1 MLKKDWR
8 QETFLPCSN
17 SYQHFVGKGQKDA
30 LNAIFKALKNM
41 GYNIPKSIIIKSIL
55 DYNSI
60 EQAIN
65 DGLFDNYVENPRELI
80 TKDIDEATQMIK
92 NLAYAKENQ
101 KWEFK
106 LGCSNTFA
114 SMYDSKD
121 SMKGEL
127 KHMKKRKH
135 DFLKTYKGNEFGE
148 FSTKT
153 KHGDNI
159 LGSYLGEDKRMYVI
173 FKEDVSESLGTYA
186 VGIGYDIDNGT
197 WGQGVYNFKTFE
209 KAKDYIDKKYGI
221 VRTKR
226 EVKTTDSKKT
236 RDVNYRGAKNV
247 RLISHGEWADPE
259 LEYKGKLFNYWDIE
273 DGMWNDFL
281 ERTGRT
287 EESVT
292 HNYEVDRE
300 VEEEFD
306 KYVQENVDE
315 YLEDVIFGGYFN
327 DSKKSKAK
335 VKTKDTFRG
344 DEIINDLFD
353 RVSSLSNDGVDDDGA
368 IEQAIDDGLIYYSD
382 IIDLAEHYG
391 VIDYADL
398 VTKFYDDLYA
408 DLSNK
413 LEEYKG
419 GKTGDSKSRKKD
431 VRTTLHGSKCDSRNK
446 KHMKSKDGDYE
457 DIIEELM
464 DYAISYV
471 NDNNE
476 DVNDEDYDFS
486 ALAEM
491 AVDYGFD
498 ENNFIITE
506 PVEVELAEH
515 YDAYDR
521 GDLQS
526 QMIDDLCDRL
536 MKEFQGSY

>member
-80 TKDIDEATQMIK
+80 SKDIDEATQMIK

-121 SMKGEL
+121 NMKGEL

-135 DFLKTYKGNEFGE
+135 DFRKTYKGNVEGE
-148 FSTKT
+148 SPTKT
-153 KHGDNI
+153 SQGYDI
-159 LGSYLGEDKRMYVI
+159 LGSYIGEDRRMYVI
-173 FKEDVSESLGTYA
+173 VKQNTGYYV
-186 VGIGYDIDNGT
+186 VGIGYDIDDGT
-197 WGQGVYNFKTFE
+197 WGQGVYDFETFE

-221 VRTKR
+221 VRTTR
-226 EVKTTDSKKT
+226 EVKVTDSKGK
-236 RDVNYRGAKNV
+236 GA
-247 RLISHGEWADPE
+247 
-259 LEYKGKLFNYWDIE
+259 
-273 DGMWNDFL
+273 
-281 ERTGRT
+281 
-287 EESVT
+287 
-292 HNYEVDRE
+292 
-300 VEEEFD
+300 
-306 KYVQENVDE
+306 
-315 YLEDVIFGGYFN
+315 
-327 DSKKSKAK
+327 
-335 VKTKDTFRG
+335 KTKDTFRG

-353 RVSSLSNDGVDDDGA
+353 RVVGWVKDGVDDDGA
-368 IEQAIDDGLIYYSD
+368 IEKSIDDGLIYYSD

-419 GKTGDSKSRKKD
+419 SKTGDSKKRERD
-431 VRTTLHGSKCDSRNK
+431 VRTTLHGSKCDSKAKKGIKRDSIHTEIEEDEAVEMLMNRLGNWTSDDHALDLFSKYYEDLVYGGAFDGVKFNVREIVDNDWVNNTAIIEKGDDDEARNWDFESYDDLVK
-446 KHMKSKDGDYE
+446 QWKNGDTDIVLAESDGDF
-457 DIIEELM
+457 L
-464 DYAISYV
+464 ISTY
-471 NDNNE
+471 
-476 DVNDEDYDFS
+476 
-486 ALAEM
+486 
-491 AVDYGFD
+491 
-498 ENNFIITE
+498 
-506 PVEVELAEH
+506 
-515 YDAYDR
+515 
-521 GDLQS
+521 
-526 QMIDDLCDRL
+526 
-536 MKEFQGSY
+536 

>member
-8 QETFLPCSN
+8 QETVLPCSN
-17 SYQHFVGKGQKDA
+17 EYQHFVGKGQKDA

-65 DGLFDNYVENPRELI
+65 DGLFDNCVENPRELI

-92 NLAYAKENQ
+92 NLGYANEKQ

-114 SMYDSKD
+114 SMYDSKANT
-121 SMKGEL
+121 KGEL

-135 DFLKTYKGNEFGE
+135 DFRKTYNGNVRGE

-153 KHGDNI
+153 EQGYDI
-159 LGSYLGEDKRMYVI
+159 LGSYLGEDSRLYVI
-173 FKEDVSESLGTYA
+173 VKEDTGDYV
-186 VGIGYDIDNGT
+186 VGIGYDIDNGV
-197 WGQGVYNFKTFE
+197 WGQGRYDFKTFE

-226 EVKTTDSKKT
+226 EVKTTDSKEKDT
-236 RDVNYRGAKNV
+236 
-247 RLISHGEWADPE
+247 
-259 LEYKGKLFNYWDIE
+259 
-273 DGMWNDFL
+273 
-281 ERTGRT
+281 
-287 EESVT
+287 
-292 HNYEVDRE
+292 
-300 VEEEFD
+300 
-306 KYVQENVDE
+306 
-315 YLEDVIFGGYFN
+315 
-327 DSKKSKAK
+327 
-335 VKTKDTFRG
+335 KTKDTFRG

-353 RVSSLSNDGVDDDGA
+353 RVSSLSNDGVDDEGA

-419 GKTGDSKSRKKD
+419 GKTGDSKSRKRD
-431 VRTTLHGSKCDSRNK
+431 VRTTLHGSKCDSKAK
-446 KHMKSKDGDYE
+446 KVTKKDSIHIEIEEDEAVEMLMNRLANWTSDNHALDLFSKYYEDLVYGGAFDGGNFNVRYIVDNDWVNNTAIIEKGDDREAQNWNFESYDDLVEQWKNGDTDIVLAENDGDF
-457 DIIEELM
+457 L
-464 DYAISYV
+464 ISTY
-471 NDNNE
+471 
-476 DVNDEDYDFS
+476 
-486 ALAEM
+486 
-491 AVDYGFD
+491 
-498 ENNFIITE
+498 
-506 PVEVELAEH
+506 
-515 YDAYDR
+515 
-521 GDLQS
+521 
-526 QMIDDLCDRL
+526 
-536 MKEFQGSY
+536 